1 MLCRESRLGA
11 GSNPILWQLFDALSR
26 RFAPRQGRK
35 FWPTLKGRFQLSLT
49 LWLFCLV
56 MFFSLFVSIFHF
68 WCLGTGDSC
77 TPRMW
82 NCIALCSDTA
92 SARPRGC
99 FRSCAEWRGGFDL
112 CSTRAAGEVMKTP
125 NLAWWKWSHFGCLFM
140 LILVRF
146 LIGSRNLFELRSN
159 FSRSCFDWA
168 YEEFQ
173 STRGWCRDCWCC
185 CGPGWPGD
193 EPKPLDGLL
202 LVVSKLKRVSKLWRP
217 CAMPPHCWSR
227 RQCRCCNRYARV
239 FCQELIID
247 IDVVCLCAMIFHLF
261 EFSLCFGGTG
271 QSFCLWC
278 RKKAKQPK
286 PASHFS
292 RQAAIWTNFS
302 DCSKGVLQILN
313 CGRRPNSFLYVHE
326 RLRQD
331 KVLRNVWRHRRNVN
345 PLRQEWCSRLRH
357 SSCP

>member
-1 MLCRESRLGA
+1 MYIYIHIYIYVLYIYINICYTYSILPITCDASLGRNLWGCGIACAWVAFSCMHLWWARYWPIRTGSHSDSRFLSHQLGQAVWRRSAVMLCRESRLGA

-125 NLAWWKWSHFGCLFM
+125 FGMVKMESLWMF
-140 LILVRF
+140 IHVD
-146 LIGSRNLFELRSN
+146 
-159 FSRSCFDWA
+159 SC
-168 YEEFQ
+168 
-173 STRGWCRDCWCC
+173 
-185 CGPGWPGD
+185 
-193 EPKPLDGLL
+193 
-202 LVVSKLKRVSKLWRP
+202 
-217 CAMPPHCWSR
+217 
-227 RQCRCCNRYARV
+227 
-239 FCQELIID
+239 
-247 IDVVCLCAMIFHLF
+247 
-261 EFSLCFGGTG
+261 
-271 QSFCLWC
+271 
-278 RKKAKQPK
+278 
-286 PASHFS
+286 
-292 RQAAIWTNFS
+292 
-302 DCSKGVLQILN
+302 
-313 CGRRPNSFLYVHE
+313 SFLE
-326 RLRQD
+326 RFKEFVQIT
-331 KVLRNVWRHRRNVN
+331 V
-345 PLRQEWCSRLRH
+345 
-357 SSCP
+357 